1 MVRTPHRPLPP
12 VDVTSLQRTLDGRR
26 GETRRRVRE
35 DNRADWFTPR
45 HFDDFEQHRAR
56 VSEQM
61 KHLAASGHPLISF
74 PVAYGGEDDIG
85 GSVTAFEMLGHGDLS
100 LMVKSGVQWGLFG
113 GAVQALGTQHHHDRY
128 LRAIMDFS
136 LPGCFAMTES
146 EHGSDVQGLL
156 TTATYEPAVQE
167 FVIDTPTEGSRKDYI
182 GNAARDG
189 RLAVV
194 FAQLVT
200 DGTSHGVHAFLVPIR
215 DEAGTPCSG
224 VRITD
229 CGPKAGLNGVD
240 NGRLAFDSVRVPREA
255 LLNRYAD
262 VAEDGTYSSPIE
274 SPNRRFFTMLGAL
287 VRGRVS
293 IAGAAGTAARTA
305 LTIAVRHG
313 DTRRQFTSPSTGEE
327 VALLDYLSHQRK
339 LLPAL
344 ARSYALGFAQE
355 DLVDTLH
362 AVQTGRTTDE
372 ETQRRLETDAAGIKA
387 ATTWHAVSAIQD
399 AREACG
405 GWGYLSESRLPALR
419 ADTDIMTTFEGDNT
433 VLMQLVAKAMLTGH
447 RHRLGALGGLG
458 TARLV
463 AGTVVGKVAE
473 RMSARAP
480 AARGRNLL
488 PRGAKDAHL
497 FDRRQQVAVLV
508 DREQHSLA
516 GLAARLRVLAR
527 PGVDAFAAT
536 NLAQHH
542 MQHAARAH
550 VDVVVLRSFA
560 AAIERCTDPDVAA
573 LLDVV
578 CDLFALSSIEQ
589 DIGWFLTHGTLRP
602 AGARAVT
609 EGVDA
614 LCGVLRPHAT
624 TLVDAFAIDPA
635 WLPAQPSRAT
645 TTQPAYPAGPR
656 EPGPAGDAA
665 ARRSAALG
673 PELVG

>member
-1 MVRTPHRPLPP
+1 MARTRHRSPAP

-26 GETRRRVRE
+26 GAIRRQVRE
-35 DNRADWFTPR
+35 DHRADWFTPR
-45 HFDDFEQHRAR
+45 HFDDVEAHRAQ
-56 VSEQM
+56 VSDQM
-61 KHLAASGHPLISF
+61 KHLVATGHPLLSF
-74 PVAYGGEDDIG
+74 PVAYGGRDDIG
-85 GSVTAFEMLGHGDLS
+85 GSVTAFEMLGYGDLS

-113 GAVQALGTQHHHDRY
+113 GAVQALGTARHHDRY

-136 LPGCFAMTES
+136 LPGCFAMTET

-156 TTATYEPAVQE
+156 TTATYDAASQE
-167 FVIDTPTEGSRKDYI
+167 FVVHTPTEGARKDYI

-194 FAQLVT
+194 FARLVT
-200 DGTSHGVHAFLVPIR
+200 AGTSHGVHAFLVPIR
-215 DEAGTPCSG
+215 DEAGTTCAG
-224 VRITD
+224 VQITD

-240 NGRLAFDSVRVPREA
+240 NGRLEFHHVRVPREA

-274 SPNRRFFTMLGAL
+274 APNRRFFTMLGAL

-293 IAGAAGTAARTA
+293 IAGAAGTAAKAA
-305 LTIAVRHG
+305 LAVAVRHG
-313 DTRRQFTSPSTGEE
+313 DARHQFTSPTTGDE

-362 AVQTGRTTDE
+362 DVQTGRTTDE
-372 ETQRRLETDAAGIKA
+372 QTRRRLETDAAGIKA
-387 ATTWHAVSAIQD
+387 ATTWHAVAAIQD

-433 VLMQLVAKAMLTGH
+433 VLLQLVAKAMLTGY
-447 RHRLGALGGLG
+447 RHHVGALDRLG

-463 AGTVVGKVAE
+463 AGAVVGRVAE
-473 RMSARAP
+473 QLSTLAP
-480 AARGRNLL
+480 ASRARGRASLY
-488 PRGAKDAHL
+488 
-497 FDRRQQVAVLV
+497 DRRRQLALLV
-508 DREQHSLA
+508 DREEHSLA

-527 PGVDAFAAT
+527 PGVDAFEVA

-550 VDVVVLRSFA
+550 VDVVVLRSFV
-560 AAIERCTDPDVAA
+560 AAIERCDDPDVAA

-578 CDLFALSSIEQ
+578 CDLFVLSGVEQ
-589 DIGWFLTHGTLRP
+589 DIGWFLSHGRL
-602 AGARAVT
+602 GATDAKAVT
-609 EGVDA
+609 EGVDE
-614 LCGVLRPHAT
+614 LCRALRPHAS
-624 TLVDAFAIDPA
+624 TLVDAFGIDAA
-635 WLPAQPSRAT
+635 WLPTPPAHGAATRAAT
-645 TTQPAYPAGPR
+645 PAGPR

-665 ARRSAALG
+665 SRPTAALG
-673 PELVG
+673 PEMVG